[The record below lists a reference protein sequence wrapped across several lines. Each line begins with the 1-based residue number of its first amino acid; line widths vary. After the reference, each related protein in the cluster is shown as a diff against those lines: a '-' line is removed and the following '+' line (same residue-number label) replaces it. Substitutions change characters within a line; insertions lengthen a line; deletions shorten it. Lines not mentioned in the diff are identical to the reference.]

1 MNLKKV
7 LEKTEARII
16 TGEGETGRECRGFYV
31 SDLLSDVM
39 GHAGE
44 GEVWL
49 TIQTHSNVVAVALL
63 LNLAAALFTA
73 GAGPDSTT
81 IEKARA
87 EGVVLLGTSLPTFE
101 AAGRLYRALTEEE

>member
-7 LEKTEARII
+7 LTETEARII
-16 TGEGETGRECRGFYV
+16 TGNEEMDRECRGFYV

-39 GHAGE
+39 GHAQE

-63 LNLAAALFTA
+63 LNLAAVLFTA
-73 GAGPDSTT
+73 GAEPDPAT

-87 EGVVLLGTSLPTFE
+87 EGVALLGPALPAFE
-101 AAGRLYRALTEEE
+101 AAGRLYRALTEEK